1 MYVYRWSNA
10 AWWPTMLVVK
20 IRLPGKTH
28 HPALAPAT
36 TQLSQTTHQPLNQSE
51 RTYVSDTDFSTN
63 EEQEESQWGRW
74 GRGRG
79 GRRPFSL
86 QCSCLRLK
94 CTTWDLVTTVTAR
107 NTSHWASPDYQLS
120 RVKTVSLSTVLMSI
134 SSVWGPCL
142 LWRGMIIS

>member
-10 AWWPTMLVVK
+10 AWWPTMFVVT

-107 NTSHWASPDYQLS
+107 NTSHWASPDINHLVLRQCLSQLS
-120 RVKTVSLSTVLMSI
+120 WCPYPLSGARVCCGEE
-134 SSVWGPCL
+134 W
-142 LWRGMIIS
+142 